1 MATRER
7 LKAEKI
13 AEISEKRP
21 HAIAR
26 YIRISSFKVR
36 IVLDQIRGMDATEAE
51 AFLKNTRK
59 AACPVVLK
67 VLKSAIANG
76 ENNMNLAKED
86 LFVAECYANDGPV
99 LKRVQPRARGSMFRI
114 LKRTSHITVVLDTK
128 VRG

>member
-13 AEISEKRP
+13 ASISEKRP

-36 IVLDQIRGMDATEAE
+36 IVLDQIRGMDVTEAE

-59 AACPVVLK
+59 AACPIILK

-76 ENNMNLAKED
+76 ENNLNLAKED